1 MNNYWKNK
9 KVLLT
14 GASGFIGS
22 TLCDLLVENDANV
35 TAIISKKSTSSK
47 INTNL
52 VKSKKKIKFKKI
64 DLLDFDSVL
73 KITKNIDIILNLAA
87 KDGSAIFKEENSSQI
102 FRENNNI
109 VLNILEAAKINKV
122 DRVLLVSSI
131 EVYPAK
137 EKTPFK
143 ETDIHY
149 NLDEEANGYVWS
161 KRFSEVAAKI
171 YSKHGLKISVA
182 RPGNVYGPRDY
193 SREKGRVIPLFIEKA
208 LKNEDITI
216 WGNGSSR
223 KSFIYVTDLVKAL
236 LDLVVYYP
244 TPEPVNIAGEN
255 VVSIKSLANL
265 IIKLTKSKSKIIFLK
280 SDAVNR
286 DRVANI
292 NKSKKIIKFKET
304 ISLEEGLINTIKYF
318 NNN

>member
-1 MNNYWKNK
+1 MNNFWKNK

-22 TLCDLLVENDANV
+22 AVCDLLVESGANV
-35 TAIISKKSTSSK
+35 TAIVSKNSNSSK

-52 VKSKKKIKFKKI
+52 IKSKNKVTLKKI

-87 KDGSAIFKEENSSQI
+87 KDGSATFKEENSSQI

-109 VLNILEAAKINKV
+109 VLNILEAAKINKI

-131 EVYPAK
+131 EVYSAK
-137 EKTPFK
+137 EKIPFK
-143 ETDIHY
+143 ETDTHY
-149 NLDEEANGYVWS
+149 NLDEHANGYVWS

-171 YSKHGLKISVA
+171 YSEHGLKIAVA

-193 SREKGRVIPLFIEKA
+193 SKEKGRVIPLFIDKA
-208 LKNEDITI
+208 LKNENITI
-216 WGNGSSR
+216 WGNGKSK

-236 LDLVVYYP
+236 LDLVEFYS
-244 TPEPVNIAGEN
+244 TSEPVNIAGEN
-255 VVSIKSLANL
+255 VISIKSLANL
-265 IIKLTKSKSKIIFLK
+265 IIKLTKSKSKTVFLK
-280 SDAVNR
+280 SDVLNT
-286 DRVANI
+286 DRIANI
-292 NKSKKIIKFKET
+292 NKVKKIIKFKEK

-318 NNN
+318 KNN